1 MEPINSIT
9 ERIARD
15 FIPPETPVTPLNP
28 VLFHNL
34 NADPNCP
41 ICHGTGLIKKGGDPD
56 DPTSGHLEACECRKR
71 LLEQNSLKAKT
82 ASANLNGYEQM
93 TFDTFCVEGRGQ
105 LREEQ
110 VTNLTYARDFARKYA
125 EDPSGWLFFT
135 GRYGTGKTHLAA
147 AIANE
152 ALRKGMD
159 LIFQPVPDLLDRFAA
174 LAGRPEETDEVLLS

>member
-1 MEPINSIT
+1 METISSIT

-15 FIPPETPVTPLNP
+15 FIPPETTVTPLSP
-28 VLFHNL
+28 ALFQNV

-41 ICHGTGLIKKGGDPD
+41 ICHGTGLVKRGGNPD

-71 LLEQNSLKAKT
+71 LLEQDSHRAKT

-93 TFDTFCVEGRGQ
+93 TFDTFKVEGRGQ

-110 VTNLTYARDFARKYA
+110 ITNLVYARDCAQKYA
-125 EDPSGWLFFT
+125 EKPSGWLFFT

-147 AIANE
+147 AIANY
-152 ALRKGMD
+152 ALEKEKEI
-159 LIFQPVPDLLDRFAA
+159 IFQDRKSTTSE
-174 LAGRPEETDEVLLS
+174 LQSRI